1 MVENALLRELAAWRS
16 GGDRT
21 RRDGLA
27 LARLV
32 TVEIRRSG
40 RHALPPA
47 VLTALDAIAVRH
59 RGPDPFLDAF
69 LDAVLARHRDRFRN
83 AGYLALPLLEEILHD
98 TGLGAERLSALL
110 LADVVR
116 HENRHPR
123 GTDPELRR
131 KRLRHAARFIGTVD
145 RSPADGTVPPPT
157 LAGEWL
163 ALTALPVSTE
173 HDEYVFIR
181 ALQAHELVFTT
192 LTGLAR
198 SATEAVRTDRPD
210 DAEATLTRATR
221 VFERASLLFRLVA
234 TMRAEAFHAFRR
246 FTEGASAIQSEA
258 YKRFELACGE
268 PSRARLDS
276 DAFAGVPAVRAEAG
290 THDNLARALV
300 AAPRS
305 AALDDAVADLERAHQ
320 RWKNAH
326 LGLAARLLG
335 DAAGSGYT
343 AGVPYLA
350 ACRENRLVVI
360 AGKPAVGPG

>member
-21 RRDGLA
+21 RREGLA

-47 VLTALDAIAVRH
+47 VLTALDAIAERH
-59 RGPDPFLDAF
+59 RGRDPFLDAF

-83 AGYLALPLLEEILHD
+83 AGYLALPLLDAIRHED
-98 TGLGAERLSALL
+98 GLGAERLSALL

-123 GTDPELRR
+123 GTTPELRR
-131 KRLRHAARFIGTVD
+131 KRLRHAARFVATID
-145 RSPADGTVPPPT
+145 RSPADGTVPPAT

-173 HDEYVFIR
+173 HDEYFFIR

-192 LTGLAR
+192 LTGLVR
-198 SATEAVRTDRPD
+198 TATDAVRAGRPD
-210 DAEATLTRATR
+210 DAVALLGRATR
-221 VFERASLLFRLVA
+221 VLERAGLLFRLVA
-234 TMRAEAFHAFRR
+234 TMRADAFHSFRR
-246 FTEGASAIQSEA
+246 YTEGASAIQSEA

-268 PSRARLDS
+268 PARDRLDGE
-276 DAFAGVPAVRAEAG
+276 AFAGVTAVRAAAG
-290 THDNLARALV
+290 RDDSLARALA
-300 AAPRS
+300 AAPRPT
-305 AALDDAVADLERAHQ
+305 ALDDAVAALEAAHQ
-320 RWKNAH
+320 RWKTAH
-326 LGLAARLLG
+326 LGLATRMLG
-335 DAAGSGYT
+335 DAPGSGDT

-350 ACRENRLVVI
+350 ACRAHRLVVL
-360 AGKPAVGPG
+360 AR